1 MALKAIL
8 DTRFY
13 FSYHNPEN
21 EKIADWSKRV
31 IQKISQG
38 QIKAASSTI
47 TITELYNTMGRIL
60 GTDAIK
66 IRIASAKS
74 SNIDIIPVTED
85 IAELAGKITL
95 STEKIPLADAIIA
108 ATAIIHAKG
117 IIITDDEHFQTVKG
131 MKAKW
136 LNTL

>member
-1 MALKAIL
+1 MALKVIL

-13 FSYHNPEN
+13 FSYYNPEN
-21 EKIADWSKRV
+21 KKIADWSKRV
-31 IQKISQG
+31 IQKISKG

-66 IRIASAKS
+66 IRIVSAKG
-74 SNIDIIPVTED
+74 SNIKVIPVKED

-95 STEKIPLADAIIA
+95 STSKIPLADAIIA

-117 IIITDDEHFQTVKG
+117 IAVTDDEHFKTIKDVKV
-131 MKAKW
+131 KW
-136 LNTL
+136 LKNL

>member
-1 MALKAIL
+1 MALKVIL

-13 FSYHNPEN
+13 FSYYNPEN
-21 EKIADWSKRV
+21 KKIADWSKRV
-31 IQKISQG
+31 IQKISKG

-66 IRIASAKS
+66 IRIASAKG
-74 SNIDIIPVTED
+74 SNIKIIPVTED

-95 STEKIPLADAIIA
+95 NTPKIPLADAIIA

-117 IIITDDEHFQTVKG
+117 IAVTDDEHFKTIKDIKV
-131 MKAKW
+131 KW
-136 LNTL
+136 LKNL